1 MRKLAGNVVVA
12 IIIALF
18 LLVLLAIITGTFIGV
33 LSFVGITYSSMGSLF
48 LFFGVIILV
57 DSAIYLPARLIRRHL
72 PTQFLFAVYILENLI
87 ALFFADLWMS
97 SVSLTIGAPLG
108 ASVIFGLLEYAL
120 SDNER

>member
-48 LFFGVIILV
+48 CFLV
-57 DSAIYLPARLIRRHL
+57 
-72 PTQFLFAVYILENLI
+72 
-87 ALFFADLWMS
+87 
-97 SVSLTIGAPLG
+97 
-108 ASVIFGLLEYAL
+108 
-120 SDNER
+120 

>member
-1 MRKLAGNVVVA
+1 MRRLAGKVVVT
-12 IIIALF
+12 IIIVLF

-33 LSFVGITYSSMGSLF
+33 LSFVGITYNSMGSLF

-57 DSAIYLPARLIRRHL
+57 DSAIYLPARIIRRHV

-87 ALFFADLWMS
+87 ALFVADLWMS
-97 SVSLTIGAPLG
+97 SVSLTIGALLG

-120 SDNER
+120 YDNER

>member
-33 LSFVGITYSSMGSLF
+33 LSFVGITYNSMGSLF

-57 DSAIYLPARLIRRHL
+57 DSAIYLPARLNRPHL
-72 PTQFLFAVYILENLI
+72 STQFLFSVYILENLI

-97 SVSLTIGAPLG
+97 SVSLTIGALLG

>member
-72 PTQFLFAVYILENLI
+72 STQFLFAVYILENLI
-87 ALFFADLWMS
+87 ALFFTDLWMS
-97 SVSLTIGAPLG
+97 SVSLTIGALLG